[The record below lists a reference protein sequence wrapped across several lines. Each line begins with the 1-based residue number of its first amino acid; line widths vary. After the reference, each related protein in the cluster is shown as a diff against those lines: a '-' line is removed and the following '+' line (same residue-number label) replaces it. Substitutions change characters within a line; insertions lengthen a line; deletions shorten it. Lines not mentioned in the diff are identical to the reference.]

1 MPNSSASPSDEERSK
16 LLSEAIRLAMEV
28 SSEGV
33 SNLSEFLG
41 AITGNVTKI
50 AETADEKLTGIP
62 QDSRDRLAE
71 IGGQWANDAMSVVL
85 DGALKAS
92 EQLDNNPPQR
102 ERNLNALSQLVSTF
116 GSVFIDT
123 ANKAVGTAA
132 AQPATLRPRQVT
144 VEVERGKTEKQSAW
158 IVNRGAS
165 IVTDAPVRVLVDD
178 EADEAVKIESSPGSV
193 SVGPRGRCRVTLT
206 VTAHEIPHGSFTDA
220 LLLVEGVG
228 SIVVRAIVKAP
239 AETPP
244 TSR

>member
-41 AITGNVTKI
+41 AIAGNVTKI

-123 ANKAVGTAA
+123 ANKVVGTAA
-132 AQPATLRPRQVT
+132 AHPATLRPRQVT

-165 IVTDAPVRVLVDD
+165 IVTDAPARVLVD
-178 EADEAVKIESSPGSV
+178 EAAEAVKIECSPASV